1 MDTSKPN
8 IYEANQ
14 NDRGFNKALFS
25 YIFGIMS
32 DHHLEPTD
40 FDYEMFRIIFVT
52 NFGSINSVFTSDIMK
67 YYEEDIR
74 GIYFSYFKLRTIV
87 YAGNKTLDKLCILMR
102 NKIIDYDLSPTD
114 SDFENCL
121 DLIKKEYPKV
131 DGSDTDDLFR
141 YKINYFKDSY
151 YNLIRII
158 HNMKGGKI

>member
-14 NDRGFNKALFS
+14 NDRGFNKAIFS
-25 YIFGIMS
+25 YIFGIMA
-32 DHHLEPTD
+32 DYRLENNE

-52 NFGSINSVFTSDIMK
+52 NFGSINGVFTSDIIK

-74 GIYFSYFKLRTIV
+74 GIYFAYFKLRTTICAV
-87 YAGNKTLDKLCILMR
+87 DKTFYKLCILMR

-121 DLIKKEYPKV
+121 DLIKKEYPKI
-131 DGSDTDDLFR
+131 DGSDTEDLFR
-141 YKINYFKDSY
+141 YKNRYFKESY

-158 HNMKGGKI
+158 HNMKGCKI